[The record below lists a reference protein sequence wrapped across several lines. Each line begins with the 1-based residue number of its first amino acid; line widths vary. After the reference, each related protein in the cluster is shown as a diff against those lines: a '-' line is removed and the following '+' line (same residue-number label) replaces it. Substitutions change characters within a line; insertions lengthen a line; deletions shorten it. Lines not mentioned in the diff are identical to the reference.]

1 MTRNLTP
8 QSDDEGRQPE
18 LFSLEPPPPPQ
29 TTCLQCGDPAV
40 VVTLGVVVC
49 LVCGAGSAQVAAARR
64 VAEMKSRGRK
74 SAIEKSR
81 RRRR

>member
-1 MTRNLTP
+1 MTC
-8 QSDDEGRQPE
+8 DEGQPE
-18 LFSLEPPPPPQ
+18 LFSLEPPPPPSAK